1 MAKRRRDIVNE
12 NIKNELKRQGKSHSW
27 LSAKLG
33 LDRSIVTNC
42 LNRSAKV
49 IDFDFLEK
57 VAEVLNV
64 DVTYLLGFKNEED
77 YGHQTYKDL
86 VKIVSKDLSP
96 YERMR
101 DAMIVNALQ
110 GIDEHLTSIT
120 DAIYTQSRMLELLIK
135 ERK

>member
-12 NIKNELKRQGKSHSW
+12 NIKNELRKQGKNQAW

-57 VAEVLNV
+57 VAEALDV
-64 DVTYLLGFKNEED
+64 DITYLLGYKDKNET
-77 YGHQTYKDL
+77 GHQTYKDL
-86 VKIVSKDLSP
+86 VQIVSKDLSP

-101 DAMIVNALQ
+101 DAMIVDAVQGLDAHLADISNALEKQ
-110 GIDEHLTSIT
+110 NF
-120 DAIYTQSRMLELLIK
+120 LLDLLLK
-135 ERK
+135 R

>member
-12 NIKNELKRQGKSHSW
+12 NIKNELRKQGKNQAW

-57 VAEVLNV
+57 VAEALNV
-64 DVTYLLGFKNEED
+64 DVTYLLGYKDKQET
-77 YGHQTYKDL
+77 GHQTYKDL
-86 VKIVSKDLSP
+86 VQIVSKDLSP

-101 DAMIVNALQ
+101 DAMIVNAVQ
-110 GIDEHLTSIT
+110 GIDEHLANIT
-120 DAIYTQSRMLELLIK
+120 NAIYTQNRLLDLLIK
-135 ERK
+135 GWK